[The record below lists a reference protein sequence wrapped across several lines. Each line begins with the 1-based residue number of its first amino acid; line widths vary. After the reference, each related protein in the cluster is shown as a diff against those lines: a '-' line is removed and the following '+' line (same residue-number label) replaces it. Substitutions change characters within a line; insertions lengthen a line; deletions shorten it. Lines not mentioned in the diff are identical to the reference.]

1 MHPGIGPARGV
12 SRGRTIEEALQ
23 NPLELDLDRASGR
36 LALPPHEPGAVE
48 VQRGE
53 EGPAHRP
60 GI

>member
-1 MHPGIGPARGV
+1 VYPRIGAA
-12 SRGRTIEEALQ
+12 GRSGGGAVPEQALEH
-23 NPLELDLDRASGR
+23 PLELELHRSSGR
-36 LALPPHEPGAVE
+36 LALPPNKPGAVE